1 MLRQVRIFTDFL
13 ERTLSPEQ
21 KAAHGG
27 LAELLNMRASF
38 KAADVEVSEVFRSAI
53 EYHKAS
59 FHLIGVPQK
68 VIATNGPLGSL
79 LAAAAGVLKTMPE
92 STLTQ
97 AISLVSKRVGQPA
110 LASASALWAASLQ
123 GQAVS
128 AMASNTDLSGP
139 AMAGG

>member
-1 MLRQVRIFTDFL
+1 MPLDAVTPHLTGLKSGSRAVGVLRQVRIFTDFL

-21 KAAHGG
+21 KAA
-27 LAELLNMRASF
+27 
-38 KAADVEVSEVFRSAI
+38 
-53 EYHKAS
+53 
-59 FHLIGVPQK
+59 QK

-97 AISLVSKRVGQPA
+97 AISLVSKGVGQPA

-139 AMAGG
+139 AMASAGEGSGVATRRRGRVARR